1 MRLAAVDLG
10 IMAEHLATHEGMISK
25 LKWYHAKVSNPIL
38 KQLLHSHIVILK
50 SHVQAMLALV
60 DPRYH
65 GQVSIPRVEEVQLN
79 LQNQTF
85 TEAEVDI
92 TLEVR
97 GMAKLMAGDNFMSAL
112 MMKDKNVKHIH
123 VQMAEQDKK
132 FQSMYNEIVKYVNA
146 AYVPKATEQEQL
158 ETLKKYYHVLQE

>member
-25 LKWYHAKVSNPIL
+25 LKRYHAEVSNPIL
-38 KQLLHSHIVILK
+38 KHLLHSQIYILK
-50 SHVQAMLALV
+50 SHVQAMLALI
-60 DPRYH
+60 DPRYQ
-65 GQVSIPRVEEVQLN
+65 GQVSIPRVDEVPLN

-85 TEAEVDI
+85 TEQEIDT

-97 GMAKLMAGDNFMSAL
+97 AMSKLMAGDNFMSAL

-123 VQMAEQDKK
+123 VQMAEQEEK
-132 FQSMYNEIVKYVNA
+132 FQSMYNEIIKYVNA
-146 AYVPKATEQEQL
+146 DYVPKASEQEQL
-158 ETLKKYYHVLQE
+158 ETLKKYYHVLNE